1 MEHKKPGKTVENRIQ
16 NKQDKNVE
24 RENAEKET
32 TAEKNYQ
39 KWNGTKAENSRKQ
52 ATILWT
58 LYKGAWWSYKKLS

>member
-52 ATILWT
+52 VTIL
-58 LYKGAWWSYKKLS
+58 